1 MDCFLKVNNI
11 ILGRPVCHKS
21 RPALC
26 LQLTDPVN
34 AMHDVKAGAVAPAH
48 KDGAGHRPSNA
59 YRSRCGPHHSAGERS
74 CGPAGHPVGIDEAR
88 RTLPPYGRIAKRNG
102 AVEAGAKW

>member
-11 ILGRPVCHKS
+11 ISGRPVCHKS

-34 AMHDVKAGAVAPAH
+34 AIYDAEAGAIVPAH
-48 KDGAGHRPSNA
+48 KDGAGVVHRA
-59 YRSRCGPHHSAGERS
+59 HSAL
-74 CGPAGHPVGIDEAR
+74 CAGR
-88 RTLPPYGRIAKRNG
+88 
-102 AVEAGAKW
+102 EAGVGVIH